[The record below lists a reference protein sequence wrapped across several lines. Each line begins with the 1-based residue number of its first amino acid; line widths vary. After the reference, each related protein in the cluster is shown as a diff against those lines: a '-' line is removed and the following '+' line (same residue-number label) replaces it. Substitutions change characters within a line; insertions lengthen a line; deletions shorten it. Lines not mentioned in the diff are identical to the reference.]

1 VREDYLLSNSGLDM
15 NSVQDAISPML
26 ASLPPEVVKPLLGVE
41 GAYLDA
47 TFAQLKT
54 DYGSVEAY
62 LEMELGVGPAEIRA
76 LKRRMLV

>member
-1 VREDYLLSNSGLDM
+1 
-15 NSVQDAISPML
+15 
-26 ASLPPEVVKPLLGVE
+26 
-41 GAYLDA
+41 
-47 TFAQLKT
+47 LKT